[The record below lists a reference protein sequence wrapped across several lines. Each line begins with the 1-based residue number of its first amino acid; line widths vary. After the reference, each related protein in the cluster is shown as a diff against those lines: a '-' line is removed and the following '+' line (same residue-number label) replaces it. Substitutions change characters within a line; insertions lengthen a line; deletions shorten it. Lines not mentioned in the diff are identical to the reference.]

1 MNKLDSLIS
10 QYKKG
15 ECELITLFEEIVKS
29 KKYLPFEKLNYLS
42 KKLDIPLAKLYTT
55 ASFYSL
61 IPTAKK
67 GKYIIRVCNNLSCN
81 LNGSEN
87 IMEMLK
93 KELKIN
99 LGETTKDGKFS
110 LELTSCIGCCDSAPA
125 MLINNKPYTNLDKT
139 KVRKILRELK

>member
-1 MNKLDSLIS
+1 MNKLDNLIS

-15 ECELITLFEEIVKS
+15 ECELITLFEEIVNS
-29 KKYLPFEKLNYLS
+29 KKYLSFEKLNYLS
-42 KKLDIPLAKLYTT
+42 KKLDIPLAKLHTT

-61 IPTAKK
+61 IPTSKK
-67 GKYIIRVCNNLSCN
+67 GKYIIRICNNLSCN
-81 LNGSEN
+81 LNGSET
-87 IMEMLK
+87 ILEMLK

-125 MLINNKPYTNLDKT
+125 MLINNKPYVKLDKT